1 MDDLLKVDEPEFIIN
16 IHFICLF
23 IFFKYKFYC
32 VLLYL
37 TIYDMIRY
45 MIQKKKK
52 KKTHDTIHVWTY
64 MGKIISLSQLL
75 NVYACKHMVRTF

>member
-1 MDDLLKVDEPEFIIN
+1 M
-16 IHFICLF
+16 LF

-45 MIQKKKK
+45 MIPKKEKE
-52 KKTHDTIHVWTY
+52 KKTHYMNHVLTY
-64 MGKIISLSQLL
+64 MSKIISLSQLL
-75 NVYACKHMVRTF
+75 NVSACKHMLHTF